1 MRTMT
6 VLPASMVP
14 RSSRSS
20 GLVMAPLLEMG
31 DLWVERVLSL
41 RETCRLRSLPAYL
54 MDLGNPLNT
63 YRILNGGI
71 KIGLDE
77 IDP

>member
-1 MRTMT
+1 
-6 VLPASMVP
+6 
-14 RSSRSS
+14 
-20 GLVMAPLLEMG
+20 
-31 DLWVERVLSL
+31 
-41 RETCRLRSLPAYL
+41 

-77 IDP
+77 IDPLIAMRNHFNPVQALAVRKWLRLVKTSCMFIN